1 MVLTCKNQ
9 FNTVVRRCGTWDE
22 HCRGMFGRVC
32 CSGLRP
38 FTQGSTKATWA
49 QKKPEGAKGI
59 ETANL
64 YAWEEEGKQLET

>member
-1 MVLTCKNQ
+1 
-9 FNTVVRRCGTWDE
+9 
-22 HCRGMFGRVC
+22 MFGRVC